1 MPNHNCR
8 QNQTKS
14 SLSHDPW
21 VIQWWCRTLG
31 NEFAVSEPTC
41 SAALLAVAEGR
52 WPDRPQTEALG
63 SLLARCIAC
72 LIRVPQLLTVVAEL
86 CVAALPAAGDLRTAG
101 TAEGDDCVPGEGE
114 MEQIN
119 DGDQTIANEFGLY
132 AIKHTGNKENPI
144 NATHKYLK
152 HV

>member
-1 MPNHNCR
+1 M
-8 QNQTKS
+8 
-14 SLSHDPW
+14 
-21 VIQWWCRTLG
+21 
-31 NEFAVSEPTC
+31 
-41 SAALLAVAEGR
+41 
-52 WPDRPQTEALG
+52 
-63 SLLARCIAC
+63 
-72 LIRVPQLLTVVAEL
+72 VAEL

-132 AIKHTGNKENPI
+132 AKEHTGNKGNPI
-144 NATHKYLK
+144 NGTHNHLK